1 MADERT
7 PVLATISAP
16 TAEVAENIARRLV
29 EKRLAA
35 CVQIVGPI
43 RSIYRWQGKIEEEPE
58 VLLLLKSRRDLL
70 PSIAGLLDEL
80 HPYDVPELI
89 ATPIVGGSSAYLGWL
104 DEAVRRR

>member
-1 MADERT
+1 MTDEKA

-16 TAEVAENIARRLV
+16 GAEAAESIARSLV

-35 CVQIVGPI
+35 CVQIVDPI
-43 RSIYRWQGKIEEEPE
+43 RSIYRWQGKIEEETE

-89 ATPIVGGSSAYLGWL
+89 ATPIVGGSTAYLSWL
-104 DEAVRRR
+104 EEAVRR

>member
-1 MADERT
+1 MTDEKA
-7 PVLATISAP
+7 PVLATISVP
-16 TAEVAENIARRLV
+16 GAEAAESIARSLV

-35 CVQIVGPI
+35 CVQIVDPI
-43 RSIYRWQGKIEEEPE
+43 RSIYRWQGKIEEETE

-89 ATPIVGGSSAYLGWL
+89 ATPIVGGSTAYLSWL
-104 DEAVRRR
+104 QEAVRR